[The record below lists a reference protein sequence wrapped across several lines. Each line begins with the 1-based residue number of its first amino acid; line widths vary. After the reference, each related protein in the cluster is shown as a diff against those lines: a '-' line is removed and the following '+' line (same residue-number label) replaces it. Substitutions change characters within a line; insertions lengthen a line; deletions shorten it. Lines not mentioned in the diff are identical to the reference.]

1 MFFFCNSVSFYF
13 FLYQLFYSLGGV
25 GVRQPSSQ
33 LLILVLTKRF
43 NSKFTHA
50 IIVNFLG
57 DCLIVLRLSY
67 IVKLVLF
74 LSLIL
79 TIFFYNS
86 KTVKGGN
93 YVLGTHIA
101 TLQRLVPFY
110 AIQ

>member
-1 MFFFCNSVSFYF
+1 M
-13 FLYQLFYSLGGV
+13 

-33 LLILVLTKRF
+33 LLILVLTKSF

-67 IVKLVLF
+67 IVKLVR
-74 LSLIL
+74 
-79 TIFFYNS
+79 FFEFDSYYFFFITQ